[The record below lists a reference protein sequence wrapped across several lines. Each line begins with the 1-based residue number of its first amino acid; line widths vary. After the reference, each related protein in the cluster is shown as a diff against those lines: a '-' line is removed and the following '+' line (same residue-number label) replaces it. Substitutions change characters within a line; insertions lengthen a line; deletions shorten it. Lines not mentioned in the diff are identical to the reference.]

1 MTASHIKDDR
11 WRANTFAHEH
21 RSTAMDD
28 KAERYPAEELDRY
41 NDDNGTMPDNVET
54 LAAAVVGHRI
64 VKSEMR
70 DNTGHYGCNLKVFVI
85 TLDNGT
91 EVQLDNT
98 DDCCAYTELQ
108 EFLLHP
114 EMVDHVIMGVGT
126 TESYN
131 TWHIYADLGD
141 VLELTVGWSCGNPFH
156 YGYGFSINVV
166 ECPSN

>member
-1 MTASHIKDDR
+1 
-11 WRANTFAHEH
+11 
-21 RSTAMDD
+21 MDNEAD
-28 KAERYPAEELDRY
+28 RYPLEEFDPSEDY
-41 NDDNGTMPDNVET
+41 DDGTMPDNVKT

-64 VKSEMR
+64 IKTERRGVQHRHRGIVEF
-70 DNTGHYGCNLKVFVI
+70 FVI

-114 EMVDHVIMGVGT
+114 EMVQHVIMGVGT

-141 VLELTVGWSCGNPFH
+141 VLELTVGWSCGNPFY

-166 ECPSN
+166 ECRSND